1 SRFRR
6 VGSRRAPVR
15 WQLAARC
22 HRLEEVLQVRDRL
35 LVHVGLVE
43 RVVEP
48 CSKRAA
54 GQLVADASAFA
65 QSPDGEAGLGPP
77 AVALPESALNKR
89 EYAEPRGT
97 ETGAARQ

>member
-1 SRFRR
+1 MQFTR
-6 VGSRRAPVR
+6 VESRRAPVR

-65 QSPDGEAGLGPP
+65 QSADGEAGLGPA
-77 AVALPESALNKR
+77 AVALPKSALGKLQHT
-89 EYAEPRGT
+89 APPRNVGS
-97 ETGAARQ
+97 AA